1 MKTSVGVRGLM
12 NVAMVAVLSVA
23 LLACDEDRRP
33 RYSSGVDEQ
42 TPVSDLSDDDLR
54 QICSSFDGY
63 VNTYV
68 DLSAVAYIPCLPV
81 AIVTSVS
88 SEDCENRLHDCVS
101 LFPEPIRVVA
111 RAQSDEVCFEN
122 LETCTASVGLLED
135 CVNVNVDLALT
146 VFDRFS
152 CDRAGDPNYRS
163 SVQPMA
169 DLVNVCADVN
179 DACNTFADVQ
189 RPD

>member
-1 MKTSVGVRGLM
+1 MKASVRFRGLVVLSLVGVL
-12 NVAMVAVLSVA
+12 VA
-23 LLACDEDRRP
+23 ACDEDRRP

-42 TPVSDLSDDDLR
+42 VPVSDLGDDDLR

-68 DLSAVAYIPCLPV
+68 DLSAVAYIACLPV
-81 AIVTSVS
+81 AIVSS
-88 SEDCENRLHDCVS
+88 LNSEDCESTLRNCVS
-101 LFPEPIRVVA
+101 LFPEPIHVVA

-122 LETCTASVGLLED
+122 LQQCEASVGLLED
-135 CVNVNVDLALT
+135 CVNVNVDLALN